1 MAAGLFLQPLNEV
14 LKGIITII
22 REPDFLITDY
32 IAIGGIGAAFVNAGV
47 MAFDFHCHCLLSGD
61 GDERPHDYLLLSNV
75 WFFLCSE
82 RIFLNIWSI
91 MMGVCLYAFLS

>member
-14 LKGIITII
+14 LKGIVTII

-47 MAFDFHCHCLLSGD
+47 MALISIAIVYYLGMEMSG
-61 GDERPHDYLLLSNV
+61 HTDYLLLSNV
-75 WFFLCSE
+75 WFFLFGKN
-82 RIFLNIWSI
+82 IFKYLVDHDGRLS
-91 MMGVCLYAFLS
+91 YAFLS